1 MIKIKK
7 KREGNM
13 KLISL
18 FLCSI
23 FLLVLGFLFF
33 DSIQTENV
41 VLSGF
46 VDFFLNMIRAVFV
59 PILDFLSKLFG
70 GFLP

>member
-1 MIKIKK
+1 MELK
-7 KREGNM
+7 
-13 KLISL
+13 SL

-23 FLLVLGFLFF
+23 FLLVVGFLFF
-33 DSIQTENV
+33 GSIQTDNV

-46 VDFFLNMIRAVFV
+46 VDFFLDMIRAVFL
-59 PILDFLSKLFG
+59 PIFDFLSKLVG